1 MWLQRSH
8 RRVLMMTLQER
19 INKINEINKKRKLE
33 ESEQDKA
40 FEKILSESVAT
51 ERFEEES

>member
-1 MWLQRSH
+1 
-8 RRVLMMTLQER
+8 MMTLQER

-40 FEKILSESVAT
+40 FEKILSESVTA
-51 ERFEEES
+51 ERFEEENE

>member
-1 MWLQRSH
+1 
-8 RRVLMMTLQER
+8 MMTLQER